1 MISRLDALRRHG
13 ILSCL
18 ASFGKNVKN
27 PVIQAMKPLQDSGAK
42 GKWAELHRDGKK
54 SEGEAADVSD
64 CL

>member
-1 MISRLDALRRHG
+1 M
-13 ILSCL
+13 LSK
-18 ASFGKNVKN
+18 FQKNVKN
-27 PVIQAMKPLQDSGAK
+27 PVIQAMKPLQSSGAK